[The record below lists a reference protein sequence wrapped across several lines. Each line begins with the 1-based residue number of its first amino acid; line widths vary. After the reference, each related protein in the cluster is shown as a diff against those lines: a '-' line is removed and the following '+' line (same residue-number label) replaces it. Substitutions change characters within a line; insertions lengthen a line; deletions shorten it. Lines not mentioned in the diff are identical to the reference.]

1 MAAVRVLFVPS
12 PVYDYPLLPR
22 REPPSPEVVARRAAY
37 PGHRQRLSALA
48 AAQAALDH
56 EILVALQDF
65 DRAQAWEGWGSC
77 VGYLT
82 HQLGW
87 TRHEARQRLQ
97 TARALERL
105 PMLEEALQKG
115 EVGYSKLRKIAP
127 VCDGGNEDQLLDM
140 ARKLPCHQL
149 AQVVA
154 PLERALIF
162 GSEGENAED
171 PEGAL
176 RRRQAA
182 RRLTTRQLQGG
193 LSRLTATLLDEELE
207 RVEKAMDALALER
220 PDAQAGVAQAGG
232 GVLAT
237 RSGAL
242 GPGGALAAGGAQAGG
257 EALAAGDAGAD
268 RCALAVDAAHAE
280 RSAPAS
286 GDAQA
291 GDARAGDAQAGDA
304 LARVDDVQQRPGE
317 TYGEARQRQRVD
329 RFVGVF
335 EASLHESRATATGP
349 VFNRYDVLVHVT
361 PADLERDCE
370 RAGAGGSRTQSGIR
384 LSPDAARRLACAGG
398 RSDVLVR
405 ELGLRGSDV
414 LDVGRKS
421 RGPSVALLRALW
433 ARDGGCAFPGC
444 CAWRFVDAHH
454 VEHWADGGETKLANL
469 ILLCRSHHA
478 YLHEGGYS
486 VRAEGGRFVFR
497 EPGGGVVDE
506 PAPPLEPHPQ
516 IEREVAEAAARAV
529 PGELAAT
536 ADNLYEFD
544 ARWASLVVWDNTAFD
559 ESLERLRAHRERD
572 RADGWRVRPPAG
584 ARGANAAC
592 GANAVRGA
600 SAVRGANAACGP
612 AGVGPTASAGG
623 VRAPPSS

>member
-1 MAAVRVLFVPS
+1 VAAVRVLFVPS

-176 RRRQAA
+176 RRRLAA
-182 RRLTTRQLQGG
+182 RRLTTRQLHGG

-207 RVEKAMDALALER
+207 RVQKAMDALALER
-220 PDAQAGVAQAGG
+220 P
-232 GVLAT
+232 
-237 RSGAL
+237 
-242 GPGGALAAGGAQAGG
+242 
-257 EALAAGDAGAD
+257 EARA
-268 RCALAVDAAHAE
+268 
-280 RSAPAS
+280 
-286 GDAQA
+286 
-291 GDARAGDAQAGDA
+291 AGDAQAGDPQA
-304 LARVDDVQQRPGE
+304 AGGARAGDPPAGDGGLAGHASQAGGGGLAGDGAQAGGATQAAADAVQQRPGE

-329 RFVGVF
+329 RFVGIF
-335 EASLHESRATATGP
+335 EASLDDARAAATGP

-361 PADLERDCE
+361 PADLERDRE

-572 RADGWRVRPPAG
+572 RADGWRVRVPAG
-584 ARGANAAC
+584 ARGASPAR
-592 GANAVRGA
+592 GANAVRG
-600 SAVRGANAACGP
+600 P
-612 AGVGPTASAGG
+612 TGVGPTGSAGG